1 MKNIILLIIIIAAA
15 VVAFNYFQSS
25 GGSMPADEQE
35 VARIEENFDYLKKD
49 FKQAMRA
56 GAIGG
61 TEATAALDAM
71 LRELEEIEKSL
82 KSVEHKVESQSAKDR
97 FDGLKNKIAEF
108 KRKNGI

>member
-1 MKNIILLIIIIAAA
+1 MKNIILVIIILAAA
-15 VVAFNYFQSS
+15 FVAFNYFQSS

-35 VARIEENFDYLKKD
+35 VARIEDNFDHVNKS

-61 TEATAALDAM
+61 TDATSELDSM
-71 LRELEEIEKSL
+71 LSEIERIEKDLKSL
-82 KSVEHKVESQSAKDR
+82 EYKVESQEAKDR
-97 FDGLKNKIAEF
+97 VEGLKKKIADF